1 MFNNLVHQ
9 RYFFNISPHFNH
21 SDIAVQ
27 FLIRLVTKFTFKVKM
42 LYTLIPVLVDTEE
55 RVFVQMEE
63 HMRLETTMII
73 ARPSNVS
80 MVK

>member
-1 MFNNLVHQ
+1 M
-9 RYFFNISPHFNH
+9 
-21 SDIAVQ
+21 
-27 FLIRLVTKFTFKVKM
+27 IRLVTKFTFKVKM